1 MEAHHIIKKPLLTE
15 KTTFASGEFNRHAFV
30 VSRTASKTDIKKA
43 IEELYSVRVL
53 GVNTVTTKLRNRRY
67 RYGMVGGKSIK
78 KAIVKVHPEDTIEIL

>member
-15 KTTFASGEFNRHAFV
+15 KTTFASGEFNRHAFI
-30 VSRTASKTDIKKA
+30 VSRTASKTEIKKA
-43 IEELYSVRVL
+43 IEDLYSVRVL

-67 RYGMVGGKSIK
+67 RYGMIGGKSIK

>member
-15 KTTFASGEFNRHAFV
+15 KTTFASGEFNRHAFI
-30 VSRTASKTDIKKA
+30 VSRTASKTEIKKA
-43 IEELYSVRVL
+43 IEDLYSVRVL
-53 GVNTVTTKLRNRRY
+53 GVNTVTTKLRSRRY

>member
-15 KTTFASGEFNRHAFV
+15 KTTFASGEYNRHAFV
-30 VSRTASKTDIKKA
+30 VSRTATKTDIKKA
-43 IEELYSVRVL
+43 IEDLYSVRVL

-67 RYGMVGGKSIK
+67 RYGMVGGKSFK